1 MSKYL
6 FILSIIVFLFKTETV
21 FSAETIYDVNNIQVS
36 GKLNNNLDN
45 NKLIEEA
52 FRKAFLIFIN
62 KTLLEKDIETL
73 SKTNIQII
81 KDFIFTH
88 QITSQKKSIDEEII
102 LTVNVKFDPKK
113 INNYLSINNIS
124 YADISEISISILPIL
139 RKENNLFIF
148 SDNFFYNEWNK
159 TENNKKNTEAQ
170 LINYNLALENAEDLF
185 YINNNRENLELID
198 INKLNSLSEEKN
210 KIFLIFTL
218 NEVTKVFIKA
228 YFNEKEVI
236 KNITLNNNST
246 DDYNSLITNVK
257 DLINQIW
264 KEQNLID
271 INTPAYLD
279 IIFDIKEIN
288 DFLKFRTFLDTIDI
302 IDNYSILEITNKY
315 AKIRMKYKGKISNLR
330 EKFLNEK
337 ININIENNE
346 WSLSFN

>member
-21 FSAETIYDVNNIQVS
+21 FSVETIYDVNNIQVS

-81 KDFIFTH
+81 KDFIFSH
-88 QITSQKKSIDEEII
+88 QIVSQKKNTDGEIM
-102 LTVNVKFDPKK
+102 LTVNIKFDPKK

-148 SDNFFYNEWNK
+148 SDNIFYNEWNK

-218 NEVTKVFIKA
+218 NEDAKVFIKA

-246 DDYNSLITNVK
+246 DDYNSLIMNVK
-257 DLINQIW
+257 DQINQIW

-279 IIFDIKEIN
+279 IIFDIKKIN

>member
-159 TENNKKNTEAQ
+159 TENDKKNTEAQ

-218 NEVTKVFIKA
+218 NEDAKVFIKA

-246 DDYNSLITNVK
+246 DDYNSLIMNVK
-257 DLINQIW
+257 DQINQIW

-279 IIFDIKEIN
+279 IIFDIKKIN

>member
-81 KDFIFTH
+81 KDFIFSH
-88 QITSQKKSIDEEII
+88 QIVSQKKNTDGEIM
-102 LTVNVKFDPKK
+102 LTVNIKFDPKK

-148 SDNFFYNEWNK
+148 SDNIFYNEWNK

-185 YINNNRENLELID
+185 YINNNRANLELID

-210 KIFLIFTL
+210 KMFLILTL
-218 NEVTKVFIKA
+218 NEDAKVFIKA

-246 DDYNSLITNVK
+246 DDYNSLIMNVK

-279 IIFDIKEIN
+279 IIFDIKKIN

>member
-6 FILSIIVFLFKTETV
+6 FILSIIVFLIKTETV

-36 GKLNNNLDN
+36 GKLNSNLDN

-88 QITSQKKSIDEEII
+88 QIASQKKNTDEEIM

-159 TENNKKNTEAQ
+159 TENDKKNTEAQ

-218 NEVTKVFIKA
+218 NEDTKVFIKA
-228 YFNEKEVI
+228 YFNEIEVI

-246 DDYNSLITNVK
+246 DDYNSLIMNVK
-257 DLINQIW
+257 NLINQIW

-279 IIFDIKEIN
+279 IIFDIKKIN
-288 DFLKFRTFLDTIDI
+288 DFLKFRTFLDTLDI

>member
-81 KDFIFTH
+81 KDFIFSH
-88 QITSQKKSIDEEII
+88 QIVSQKKNTDGEIM
-102 LTVNVKFDPKK
+102 LTVNIKFDPKK

-139 RKENNLFIF
+139 RKENNLYIF

-159 TENNKKNTEAQ
+159 TENDKKNTEAQ

-185 YINNNRENLELID
+185 YINNNRENLELIN

-218 NEVTKVFIKA
+218 NEDTKVFIKA

-246 DDYNSLITNVK
+246 DDYNSLIMNVK

-279 IIFDIKEIN
+279 IIFDIKKIN

-330 EKFLNEK
+330 EKFINEK

>member
-88 QITSQKKSIDEEII
+88 QIASQKKNIDEEII
-102 LTVNVKFDPKK
+102 LTINVKFDPKK

-159 TENNKKNTEAQ
+159 TENDKKNTEAQ

-218 NEVTKVFIKA
+218 NEDTKVFIKA

-246 DDYNSLITNVK
+246 DDYNSLIMNVK
-257 DLINQIW
+257 DQINQIW

-279 IIFDIKEIN
+279 IIFDIKKIN

>member
-62 KTLLEKDIETL
+62 KTLLEKDIESL

-88 QITSQKKSIDEEII
+88 QITSQKKSINDEII
-102 LTVNVKFDPKK
+102 LTINVKFDPKK

-148 SDNFFYNEWNK
+148 YDNFFYNEWNK
-159 TENNKKNTEAQ
+159 TENDKKNTEAQ
-170 LINYNLALENAEDLF
+170 LINYNLALENVEDLF
-185 YINNNRENLELID
+185 YINNNKENLELID

-218 NEVTKVFIKA
+218 NENAKVFIKA
-228 YFNEKEVI
+228 YFDEKEVI

-246 DDYNSLITNVK
+246 DDYNSLIMNVK

-279 IIFDIKEIN
+279 IIFDIKKIN
-288 DFLKFRTFLDTIDI
+288 DFLKFRTFLDTLDI

>member
-62 KTLLEKDIETL
+62 KTLLEKDIESL

-159 TENNKKNTEAQ
+159 TENDKKNTEAQ

-218 NEVTKVFIKA
+218 NEDTKVFIKA

-246 DDYNSLITNVK
+246 DDYNSLIMNVK

-279 IIFDIKEIN
+279 IIFDIKKIN

>member
-36 GKLNNNLDN
+36 GKLNSNLDN

-88 QITSQKKSIDEEII
+88 QITSQKKNTNEEII

-159 TENNKKNTEAQ
+159 TENDKKNTEAQ

-218 NEVTKVFIKA
+218 NEDTKVFIKA

-246 DDYNSLITNVK
+246 DDYNSLIMNVK

-279 IIFDIKEIN
+279 IIFDIKKIN

>member
-36 GKLNNNLDN
+36 GKLNSNLDN

-62 KTLLEKDIETL
+62 KTLLEKDIESL

-159 TENNKKNTEAQ
+159 IENDKENTEAQ

-185 YINNNRENLELID
+185 YINNNKENLELID

-218 NEVTKVFIKA
+218 NEDAKVFIKA

-246 DDYNSLITNVK
+246 DDYNSLIMNVK

-279 IIFDIKEIN
+279 IIFDIKKIN
-288 DFLKFRTFLDTIDI
+288 DFIKFRTFLDTIDI

>member
-159 TENNKKNTEAQ
+159 TENDKKNTEEQ

-185 YINNNRENLELID
+185 YINNNKENLELID

-210 KIFLIFTL
+210 KIFLILTL
-218 NEVTKVFIKA
+218 NEDAKVFIKA

-246 DDYNSLITNVK
+246 NDYNSLIMNVK

-279 IIFDIKEIN
+279 IIFDIKKIN

>member
-36 GKLNNNLDN
+36 GKLNSNLDN

-159 TENNKKNTEAQ
+159 TKNDKKNTEAQ

-185 YINNNRENLELID
+185 YINNNKENLELID

-218 NEVTKVFIKA
+218 NEDAKVFIKA

-236 KNITLNNNST
+236 KNIILNNNST
-246 DDYNSLITNVK
+246 DDYNSLIMNVK

-279 IIFDIKEIN
+279 IIFDIKKIN

>member
-36 GKLNNNLDN
+36 GKLNSNLDN

-148 SDNFFYNEWNK
+148 SDNFFYNEWNN
-159 TENNKKNTEAQ
+159 TENDKKNIDAQ

-218 NEVTKVFIKA
+218 NEDTKVFIKA

-246 DDYNSLITNVK
+246 DDYNSLIMNVK

-279 IIFDIKEIN
+279 IIFDIKKIN

>member
-159 TENNKKNTEAQ
+159 TENDKKNTEAQ

-185 YINNNRENLELID
+185 YINNNKENLELID

-218 NEVTKVFIKA
+218 NEDTKVFIKA

-236 KNITLNNNST
+236 KNIILNNNST
-246 DDYNSLITNVK
+246 DDYNSLIMNVK

-279 IIFDIKEIN
+279 IIFDIKKIN

>member
-36 GKLNNNLDN
+36 GKLNSNLDN

-159 TENNKKNTEAQ
+159 TENDKKNIEAQ

-218 NEVTKVFIKA
+218 NEDTKVFIKA

-246 DDYNSLITNVK
+246 DDYNSLIMNVK

-279 IIFDIKEIN
+279 IIFDIKKIN

>member
-159 TENNKKNTEAQ
+159 TENGKKNTEAQ

-185 YINNNRENLELID
+185 YINNNKENLELID

-218 NEVTKVFIKA
+218 NEDAKVFIKA

-246 DDYNSLITNVK
+246 DDYNSLIMNVK

-279 IIFDIKEIN
+279 IIFDIKKIN

>member
-81 KDFIFTH
+81 KDFIFSH
-88 QITSQKKSIDEEII
+88 QIVSQKKNTDGEIM
-102 LTVNVKFDPKK
+102 LTVNIKFDPKK

-148 SDNFFYNEWNK
+148 SDNIFYNEWNK

-218 NEVTKVFIKA
+218 NEDTKVFIKA
-228 YFNEKEVI
+228 YFDEKEVI

-246 DDYNSLITNVK
+246 DDYNSLIMNVK

-279 IIFDIKEIN
+279 IIFDIKKIN

>member
-36 GKLNNNLDN
+36 GKLNSNLDN

-159 TENNKKNTEAQ
+159 TENDKKNTEAQ

-218 NEVTKVFIKA
+218 NEDAKVFIKA

-246 DDYNSLITNVK
+246 DDYNSLIMNVK
-257 DLINQIW
+257 NLINQIW

-279 IIFDIKEIN
+279 IIFDIKKIN

>member
-159 TENNKKNTEAQ
+159 TENDKKNTEAQ

-185 YINNNRENLELID
+185 YINNNRENLELIN

-218 NEVTKVFIKA
+218 NEDTKVFIKA

-246 DDYNSLITNVK
+246 DDYNSLIMNVK

-279 IIFDIKEIN
+279 IIFDIKKIN

>member
-81 KDFIFTH
+81 KDFIFSH
-88 QITSQKKSIDEEII
+88 QIVSQKKNTDGEIM
-102 LTVNVKFDPKK
+102 LTVNIKFDPKK

-148 SDNFFYNEWNK
+148 SDNIFYNEWNK

-218 NEVTKVFIKA
+218 NEDTKVFIKA
-228 YFNEKEVI
+228 YFDEKEVI
-236 KNITLNNNST
+236 KNITLKNNST
-246 DDYNSLITNVK
+246 DDYNSLIMNVK
-257 DLINQIW
+257 DQINQIW

-279 IIFDIKEIN
+279 IIFDIKKIN

>member
-36 GKLNNNLDN
+36 GKLNSNLDN

-88 QITSQKKSIDEEII
+88 QIVSQKKNTNEEII
-102 LTVNVKFDPKK
+102 LTINVKFDPKK

-159 TENNKKNTEAQ
+159 TENDKKNTEAQ

-218 NEVTKVFIKA
+218 NEDAKVFIKA

-246 DDYNSLITNVK
+246 DDYNSLIMNVK
-257 DLINQIW
+257 DQINQIW

-279 IIFDIKEIN
+279 IIFDIKKIN

>member
-36 GKLNNNLDN
+36 GKLNSNLDN

-88 QITSQKKSIDEEII
+88 QITSQKKNTNEEII

-159 TENNKKNTEAQ
+159 TENDKKNIEAE

-218 NEVTKVFIKA
+218 NEDTKVFIKA

-246 DDYNSLITNVK
+246 DDYNSLIMNVK
-257 DLINQIW
+257 DQINQIW

-279 IIFDIKEIN
+279 IIFDIKKIN
-288 DFLKFRTFLDTIDI
+288 DFLKFRNFLDTIDI

>member
-21 FSAETIYDVNNIQVS
+21 FSVETIYDVNNIQVS

-81 KDFIFTH
+81 KDFIFSH
-88 QITSQKKSIDEEII
+88 QIVSQKKNTDGEIM
-102 LTVNVKFDPKK
+102 LTVNIKFDPKK

-148 SDNFFYNEWNK
+148 SDNIFYNEWNK

-218 NEVTKVFIKA
+218 NEDTKVFIKA
-228 YFNEKEVI
+228 YFDEKEVI

-246 DDYNSLITNVK
+246 DDYNSLIMNVK

-279 IIFDIKEIN
+279 IIFDIKKIN

>member
-36 GKLNNNLDN
+36 GKLNSNLDN

-159 TENNKKNTEAQ
+159 TENDKKNTEAQ

-218 NEVTKVFIKA
+218 NEDTKVFIKA

-246 DDYNSLITNVK
+246 DDYNSLIMNVK
-257 DLINQIW
+257 DQINQIW

-279 IIFDIKEIN
+279 IIFDIKKIN

>member
-88 QITSQKKSIDEEII
+88 QIVSQKKNTDEEII
-102 LTVNVKFDPKK
+102 LTINVKFDPKK

-159 TENNKKNTEAQ
+159 TENDKKNTEAQ

-198 INKLNSLSEEKN
+198 INKLNSLSEKQN

-218 NEVTKVFIKA
+218 NEDAKVFIKA

-246 DDYNSLITNVK
+246 DDYNSLIMNVK

-279 IIFDIKEIN
+279 IIFDIKKIN

>member
-81 KDFIFTH
+81 KDFIFSH
-88 QITSQKKSIDEEII
+88 QIVSQKKNTDGEIM
-102 LTVNVKFDPKK
+102 LTVNIKFDPKK

-159 TENNKKNTEAQ
+159 TENDKKNTEAQ

-218 NEVTKVFIKA
+218 NEDTKVFIKA

-236 KNITLNNNST
+236 KNIILNDNST
-246 DDYNSLITNVK
+246 DDYNSLIMNVK
-257 DLINQIW
+257 DQINQIW

-279 IIFDIKEIN
+279 IIFDIKKIN
-288 DFLKFRTFLDTIDI
+288 DFLKFRTFLDTLDI

>member
-62 KTLLEKDIETL
+62 KTLLEKDIESL

-159 TENNKKNTEAQ
+159 TENDKKNTEAQ

-185 YINNNRENLELID
+185 YINNNKENLELID

-218 NEVTKVFIKA
+218 NEDAKVFIKA

-246 DDYNSLITNVK
+246 DDYNSLIMNVK

-279 IIFDIKEIN
+279 IIFDIKKIN

>member
-6 FILSIIVFLFKTETV
+6 FIFSIIVFLFKTETV

-36 GKLNNNLDN
+36 GKLNSNLDN

-62 KTLLEKDIETL
+62 KTLLEKDIEIL

-88 QITSQKKSIDEEII
+88 QIISQKKNIDEEIT
-102 LTVNVKFDPKK
+102 LTVNVKLDPKK

-159 TENNKKNTEAQ
+159 TENDKKNTEAQ

-218 NEVTKVFIKA
+218 NEDTKVFIKA

-246 DDYNSLITNVK
+246 DDYNSLIMNVK

-279 IIFDIKEIN
+279 IIFDIKKIN

>member
-148 SDNFFYNEWNK
+148 SDNIFYNEWNK

-218 NEVTKVFIKA
+218 NEDTKVFIKA
-228 YFNEKEVI
+228 YFDEKEVI

-246 DDYNSLITNVK
+246 DDYNSLIMNVK

-279 IIFDIKEIN
+279 IIFDIKKIN
-288 DFLKFRTFLDTIDI
+288 DFLKFRNFLDTIDI

>member
-36 GKLNNNLDN
+36 GKLNSNLDN

-159 TENNKKNTEAQ
+159 TENDKKNTEAQ

-218 NEVTKVFIKA
+218 NEDTKVFIKA

-236 KNITLNNNST
+236 KNITLNDNSS
-246 DDYNSLITNVK
+246 DDYNSLIMNVK

>member
-21 FSAETIYDVNNIQVS
+21 FSVETIYDVNNIQVS

-62 KTLLEKDIETL
+62 KTLLEKDIEIL

-159 TENNKKNTEAQ
+159 TENDKKNTEAQ

-185 YINNNRENLELID
+185 YINNNKENLELID

-218 NEVTKVFIKA
+218 NEDAKVFIKA

-246 DDYNSLITNVK
+246 DDYNSLIMNVK
-257 DLINQIW
+257 NLINQIW

-279 IIFDIKEIN
+279 IIFDIKKVN
-288 DFLKFRTFLDTIDI
+288 DFLKFRTFLDSIDI

>member
-81 KDFIFTH
+81 KDFIFSH
-88 QITSQKKSIDEEII
+88 QIVSQKKNTDEEIM

-159 TENNKKNTEAQ
+159 TENDKKNTEAQ

-218 NEVTKVFIKA
+218 NENAKVFIKA

-236 KNITLNNNST
+236 KNVTLNNNST
-246 DDYNSLITNVK
+246 DDYNSLIMNVK

-279 IIFDIKEIN
+279 IIFDIKKIN

>member
-36 GKLNNNLDN
+36 GKLNSNLDN

-159 TENNKKNTEAQ
+159 TENDKKNTEAQ

-218 NEVTKVFIKA
+218 NEDTKVFIKA

-236 KNITLNNNST
+236 KNITLNNNIT
-246 DDYNSLITNVK
+246 DDYNSLIMNVK
-257 DLINQIW
+257 SLINQIW

-279 IIFDIKEIN
+279 IIFDIKKIN

>member
-36 GKLNNNLDN
+36 GKLNSNLDN

-159 TENNKKNTEAQ
+159 TKNDKKNTEAQ

-218 NEVTKVFIKA
+218 NEDTKVFIKA
-228 YFNEKEVI
+228 YFDEKEVI

-246 DDYNSLITNVK
+246 DDYNSLIMNVK

-279 IIFDIKEIN
+279 IIFDIKKIN

>member
-36 GKLNNNLDN
+36 GKLNSNLDN

-159 TENNKKNTEAQ
+159 TENGKKNTEAQ

-185 YINNNRENLELID
+185 YINNNKENLELID

-210 KIFLIFTL
+210 KIFLILTL
-218 NEVTKVFIKA
+218 NEDAKVFIKA

-246 DDYNSLITNVK
+246 DDYNSLIMNVK

-279 IIFDIKEIN
+279 IIFDIKKIN

>member
-159 TENNKKNTEAQ
+159 TENDKKNTEAQ

-185 YINNNRENLELID
+185 YINNNKENLELID

-210 KIFLIFTL
+210 KIFLILTL
-218 NEVTKVFIKA
+218 NEDAKVFIKA

-246 DDYNSLITNVK
+246 DDYNSLIMNVK

-279 IIFDIKEIN
+279 IIFDIKKIN

>member
-36 GKLNNNLDN
+36 GKLNSNLDN

-159 TENNKKNTEAQ
+159 TENDKKNTDAQ

-218 NEVTKVFIKA
+218 NEDTKVFIKA

-246 DDYNSLITNVK
+246 DDYNSLIMNVK

-279 IIFDIKEIN
+279 IIFDIKKIN

>member
-21 FSAETIYDVNNIQVS
+21 FSVETIYDVNNIQVS
-36 GKLNNNLDN
+36 GKLNSNLDN

-62 KTLLEKDIETL
+62 KTLLEKDIESL

-148 SDNFFYNEWNK
+148 SDNFFYNEWNN
-159 TENNKKNTEAQ
+159 TENDKKNIDAQ

-185 YINNNRENLELID
+185 YINNNKENLELID

-218 NEVTKVFIKA
+218 NEDTKVFIKA

-246 DDYNSLITNVK
+246 YDYSSLIMNVK

-279 IIFDIKEIN
+279 IIFEIKKIN

-346 WSLSFN
+346 WGLSFN

>member
-62 KTLLEKDIETL
+62 KTLLKKDIETL

-139 RKENNLFIF
+139 RKENNLYIF

-159 TENNKKNTEAQ
+159 TENDKKNTEAQ

-218 NEVTKVFIKA
+218 NEDTKVFIKA
-228 YFNEKEVI
+228 YFDEKEVI

-246 DDYNSLITNVK
+246 DDYNSLIMNVK
-257 DLINQIW
+257 DQINQIW

-288 DFLKFRTFLDTIDI
+288 DFLKFRTFLDTLDI

-346 WSLSFN
+346 WSLSLN